1 MDLPET
7 EAAWLELTKRWITAL
22 SLVVSTIEIIL
33 TLVNDLAAWDGSISC
48 HMDAAR
54 GLGTKVIDVV
64 LKAPKSLPVEK
75 KNLTAAR
82 KSWPI
87 TCQAVKK
94 YEV

>member
-1 MDLPET
+1 
-7 EAAWLELTKRWITAL
+7 
-22 SLVVSTIEIIL
+22 
-33 TLVNDLAAWDGSISC
+33 
-48 HMDAAR
+48 MDAAR

-64 LKAPKSLPVEK
+64 LKAPKSLPAEK

-87 TCQAVKK
+87 TRQAVFKK